1 MDTQEMA
8 DMVVYLEGAKLAEM
22 AEMAEPAETAE
33 MAQAVAAVEQEEL
46 AGILEQVYQT
56 QVKEEAAEQEELAGQ
71 DCLAQEHP
79 VVQGLVG
86 QQAIM

>member
-1 MDTQEMA
+1 ME
-8 DMVVYLEGAKLAEM
+8 
-22 AEMAEPAETAE
+22 
-33 MAQAVAAVEQEEL
+33 QAVVAAEQEEL
-46 AGILEQVYQT
+46 AGILEQVYQA
-56 QVKEEAAEQEELAGQ
+56 QVQEDAVAKEETAGK